1 MSREVSQ
8 EPQSATRATAYSA
21 GSSTRRATLIAA
33 AAAIV
38 APSLVAGLVTGG
50 ILGLSAW
57 LSDGQL
63 LSGLDRLVGTRAA
76 LALDDESK
84 DDGEKENVKF
94 ILHGPNDGEP
104 INGRILRLRACT
116 DYTGDGEIAVQLNGK
131 PLYRRPLRQNGHWE
145 HGSDF
150 VTDIDID
157 LVLAEIV
164 VRDELLGPDAG
175 PARVL
180 VQLYSSEKPQ
190 KFVTSYYWSGYVGK
204 PWFEIVPAQA
214 PAAPPP
220 GGPDAEAPHPGEGA
234 PSPEQNLNGD
244 VPAKLTTQVVI
255 YAQGKDLIYLL
266 VASPQREVLALS
278 PDNPRLLR
286 EGKLLS
292 TGSLPPAR
300 RGEARRCV
308 VGLDSNGGAN
318 VALFAVVWTLDSEGA
333 WKRSVIAPLP
343 STR

>member
-1 MSREVSQ
+1 MMASPS
-8 EPQSATRATAYSA
+8 TA
-21 GSSTRRATLIAA
+21 
-33 AAAIV
+33 
-38 APSLVAGLVTGG
+38 
-50 ILGLSAW
+50 
-57 LSDGQL
+57 
-63 LSGLDRLVGTRAA
+63 
-76 LALDDESK
+76 E
-84 DDGEKENVKF
+84 F
-94 ILHGPNDGEP
+94 
-104 INGRILRLRACT
+104 LRLRACT
-116 DYTGDGEIAVQLNGK
+116 DYTGDAEIAVQLNGK

-190 KFVTSYYWSGYVGK
+190 KVRDFVLQERVRG
-204 PWFEIVPAQA
+204 QA
-214 PAAPPP
+214 MVRDRTGAGSRRSAAR
-220 GGPDAEAPHPGEGA
+220 GPDAEAPHPGEGA

-278 PDNPRLLR
+278 PDNPRLSSAKV
-286 EGKLLS
+286 KLLS

-318 VALFAVVWTLDSEGA
+318 VALLRRRLDA
-333 WKRSVIAPLP
+333 R
-343 STR
+343 